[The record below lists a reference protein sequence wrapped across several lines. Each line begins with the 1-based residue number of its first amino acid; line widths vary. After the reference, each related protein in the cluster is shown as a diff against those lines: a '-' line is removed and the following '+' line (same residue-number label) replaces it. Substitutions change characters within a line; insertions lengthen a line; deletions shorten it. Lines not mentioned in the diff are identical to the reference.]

1 MWRETKILL
10 IDDQADRRRDLGV
23 ILGFLG
29 EELLACGSD
38 EWRERMAEAI
48 GSREGLC
55 VLLGQVETRG
65 GILEL
70 IKQLHAL
77 DELLPL
83 VLLDEPQDMAL
94 WPEEQRRRVL
104 SVLDNPIS
112 YNRLNDTLHRAQ
124 VYREMYDEAR
134 DRGRQR
140 EPNLF
145 RSLVGTSRAI
155 QHVRQMMQQVAD
167 TEASVLIL
175 GESGTGKEVVAR
187 NLHYHSKRRGAP
199 FVPVNCG
206 AIPAELLESELFGH
220 EKGAFTGAISNRV
233 GRFELAQGGTLFL
246 DEIGDMPLPM
256 QVKLLRVLQE
266 RTFERVGSNKTLQAD
281 VRIIAATHKNLEQ
294 MIAEGTFREDLYYRL
309 NVFPIEMAPLRERV
323 EDIPVL
329 INELILRMEHEK
341 RGSIRFNS
349 AAILSLC
356 RHDWPG
362 NVRELANLV
371 ERMAIMY
378 PYGVIG
384 VSELPKKFRHVDDE
398 EEHFTASIREEL
410 EERAAIEGAIQPT
423 LTATATLPP
432 EGLDLK
438 EYLGNLE
445 QGLIQQAL
453 DEAGGVVARAAE
465 RLRIRRTTLV
475 EKMRK
480 YGMSRREEDA

>member
-10 IDDQADRRRDLGV
+10 IDDDHDRRRDLAV
-23 ILGFLG
+23 ILNFLS
-29 EELLACGSD
+29 EDHLACSSS
-38 EWRERMAEAI
+38 EWQEAVA
-48 GSREGLC
+48 GLESSRVVNG
-55 VLLGQVETRG
+55 VMLGDVSSKG
-65 GILEL
+65 GAVEL
-70 IKQLHAL
+70 IKQMGKW
-77 DELLPL
+77 DENVPL
-83 VLLDEPQDMAL
+83 MLIGEPAPAD
-94 WPEEQRRRVL
+94 WPDDLRRRVL
-104 SVLDNPIS
+104 TSLEMPPS
-112 YNRLNDTLHRAQ
+112 YNKLLDSLHRAQ
-124 VYREMYDEAR
+124 VYREMYDQAKS
-134 DRGRQR
+134 RGRQR

-145 RSLVGTSRAI
+145 RSLVGTSRAV
-155 QHVRQMMQQVAD
+155 QHVRQMMEQVAD

-187 NLHYHSKRRGAP
+187 NLHYHSKRRQGP

-220 EKGAFTGAISNRV
+220 EKGAFTGAITARA
-233 GRFELAQGGTLFL
+233 GRFELAEGGTLFL

-266 RTFERVGSNKTLQAD
+266 RTFERVGSNRTQNAD
-281 VRIIAATHKNLEQ
+281 VRIIAATHKDLEK
-294 MIAEGTFREDLYYRL
+294 MIEEGTFREDLYYRL

-323 EDIPVL
+323 EDIPL
-329 INELILRMEHEK
+329 LMNELISRMEHEK

-349 AAILSLC
+349 AAIMSLC

-371 ERMAIMY
+371 ERMAIMH

-384 VSELPKKFRHVDDE
+384 VMELPKKFRHVDDDDE
-398 EEHFTASIREEL
+398 QYATSLHDEM
-410 EERAAIEGAIQPT
+410 EERAAISAPMVVPEAQ
-423 LTATATLPP
+423 AMLPI

-445 QGLIQQAL
+445 QGLIHQAL
-453 DEAGGVVARAAE
+453 EDAGGVVARAAE

-480 YGMSRREEDA
+480 YGMNRRDDDIGD

>member
-187 NLHYHSKRRGAP
+187 NLHYHSKRRGGP

-220 EKGAFTGAISNRV
+220 EKGAFTGAISSRA
-233 GRFELAQGGTLFL
+233 GRFELAEGGTLFL

-266 RTFERVGSNKTLQAD
+266 RTFERVGSNRTQSAD
-281 VRIIAATHKNLEQ
+281 VRIIAATHKDLEK
-294 MIAEGTFREDLYYRL
+294 MIVDGTFREDLYYRL
-309 NVFPIEMAPLRERV
+309 NVFPIEMAPLRERI
-323 EDIPVL
+323 EDIPL
-329 INELILRMEHEK
+329 LMNELISRMEHEK
-341 RGSIRFNS
+341 HGSIRFNS
-349 AAILSLC
+349 AAIMSLC

-371 ERMAIMY
+371 ERMAIMH

-384 VSELPKKFRHVDDE
+384 VMELPKKFRHVDDDDE
-398 EEHFTASIREEL
+398 QYAASLHTEM
-410 EERAAIEGAIQPT
+410 EERAAINAPVLVGDAQ
-423 LTATATLPP
+423 AMLPI

-438 EYLGNLE
+438 DYLANLE

-453 DEAGGVVARAAE
+453 D
-465 RLRIRRTTLV
+465 
-475 EKMRK
+475 
-480 YGMSRREEDA
+480 